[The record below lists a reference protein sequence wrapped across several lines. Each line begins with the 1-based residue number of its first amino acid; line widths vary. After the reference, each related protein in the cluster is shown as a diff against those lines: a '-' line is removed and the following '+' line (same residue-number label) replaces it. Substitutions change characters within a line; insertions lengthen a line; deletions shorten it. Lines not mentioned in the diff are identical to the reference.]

1 MGEQTED
8 LSKSGAGKHTAKVT
22 LKFTSDTE
30 GTQVWK
36 ITKWTGAWSAEDKKE
51 VQGMV
56 NGEKGLTYTY
66 FTNIRVVR
74 INGIGTFAVN
84 AEKKTLTDKDGVVFK
99 LR

>member
-1 MGEQTED
+1 VGEQTED
-8 LSKSGAGKHTAKVT
+8 LSKSGAGKYTAKVT
-22 LKFTSDTE
+22 LKFTSGTE

-56 NGEKGLTYTY
+56 NGEKDLTYTY

-74 INGIGTFAVN
+74 INGIGTFA
-84 AEKKTLTDKDGVVFK
+84 G
-99 LR
+99 